1 MLLRE
6 RKIQEKLTCYF
17 SFLLLSR
24 LIVQEGNLT
33 IRELHPYRFC
43 GMAEHWHSACFQGT
57 ALYLASTEQIDDVS
71 DLLFRGG

>member
-6 RKIQEKLTCYF
+6 RKIQERLTCYF

-33 IRELHPYRFC
+33 IRELHPYHFC
-43 GMAEHWHSACFQGT
+43 GMAEHWHFACFQGT
-57 ALYLASTEQIDDVS
+57 ALYLASTAQIDHIS
-71 DLLFRGG
+71 DLFRGG